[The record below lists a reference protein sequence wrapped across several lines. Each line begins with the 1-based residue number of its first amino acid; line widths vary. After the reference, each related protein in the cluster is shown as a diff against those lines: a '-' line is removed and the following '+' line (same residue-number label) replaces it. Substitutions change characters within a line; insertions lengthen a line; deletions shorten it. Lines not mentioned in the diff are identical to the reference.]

1 MSRAA
6 AALAQVA
13 PDIPIPPEL
22 PVEHIDAYIAD
33 ARERVA
39 KGADAEQLAR
49 EYSST
54 VRQFREAGID
64 PFDPSL
70 YEGGVTLEE
79 ARRLGLIEA
88 LEDDVCGSSS

>member
-1 MSRAA
+1 MSAA
-6 AALAQVA
+6 AALAEVA

-22 PVEHIDAYIAD
+22 PVQYVDAYIEN
-33 ARERVA
+33 ARERIA
-39 KGADAEQLAR
+39 MGADAEQLAR
-49 EYSST
+49 EYSAT

-88 LEDDVCGSSS
+88 LEDDACGSSS